1 MAYHVDI
8 NRLTVQHMIDLAEKP
23 DIRTLAAI
31 LADVTGAGK
40 AIYKLSILEWLPLQA
55 ELAQALDQAIK
66 GQVGREFAD
75 ILARRLTGA
84 SDD

>member
-8 NRLTVQHMIDLAEKP
+8 NKLTVQHMIDLAEKP

-40 AIYKLSILEWLPLQA
+40 AIYKLSIIEWLPLQA
-55 ELAQALDQAIK
+55 ELAAALDQAIK
-66 GQVGREFAD
+66 GQVGRDFAA
-75 ILARRLTGA
+75 IFTRRLRGEQ
-84 SDD
+84 DD